1 MKSVAPL
8 FPAPFFS
15 FTLLATRQHT
25 AGNLETLPAFAQM
38 VRANPPWDI
47 DSIEMS
53 VTAALVKV
61 SQKLVAAQR

>member
-15 FTLLATRQHT
+15 FTLLATTQHT